1 MSYAHYA
8 RLAELLDFPGPGFA
22 PRASALLADLRED
35 YPEAAS
41 ELKLFLDVIPVKIV
55 DLQELY
61 TRTFEV
67 QSLTT
72 LGVGYI
78 MFGDDYKRGEVLT
91 NLNREHAQVHND
103 CRGELSDHLPN
114 VLRLVPLLEDSGLR
128 EELVREMLVPAL
140 TLMLREFDPER
151 IVKKNDSYRKHY
163 KTLIDTAAGT
173 DSTIYRRALAAVL
186 EVMMTDFSIDPEQA
200 ISPGLAAKPGTAG
213 FLGML
218 EKELEIERTSNP
230 MNSGRD
236 H

>member
-1 MSYAHYA
+1 MRFAHYSE
-8 RLAELLDFPGPGFA
+8 LAELLDFPGPDYVARGNV
-22 PRASALLADLRED
+22 LLANLRKS
-35 YPEAAS
+35 YPAAAR
-41 ELKLFLDVIPVKIV
+41 ELELFLDAIPAKVV

-91 NLNREHAQVHND
+91 NLNREHALVHND

-114 VLRLVPLLEDSGLR
+114 VLRLVPLLEDSLLR
-128 EELVREMLVPAL
+128 EELIREMLVPAL

-151 IVKKNDSYRKHY
+151 IVKKNQSYRKHY

-173 DSTIYRRALAAVL
+173 DSTIYRRALGAVL
-186 EVMMTDFSIDPEQA
+186 NVMMTDFEIDPEMA
-200 ISPGLAAKPGTAG
+200 IPSGLAAKPGTAG

-236 H
+236 N